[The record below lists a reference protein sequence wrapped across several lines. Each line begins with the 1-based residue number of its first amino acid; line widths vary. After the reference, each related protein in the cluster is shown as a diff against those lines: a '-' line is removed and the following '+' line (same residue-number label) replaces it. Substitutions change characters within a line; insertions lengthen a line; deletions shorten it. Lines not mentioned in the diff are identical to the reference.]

1 MPTSADTLPYSAG
14 IEEAVRLTGV
24 TRTQLYNL
32 LAEGKVKAK
41 KSGRR
46 TLVLMDGLR
55 AYIDGLPHA
64 RFRAGGEDNG

>member
-1 MPTSADTLPYSAG
+1 MTAQSTTLPYSAG

-32 LAEGKVKAK
+32 LAEGKVQAK

-55 AYIDGLPHA
+55 AYVDGLPSA
-64 RFRAGGEDNG
+64 RFGGGGSNG